1 MTYVLKNSEKGLY
14 LKGIDTQNEKIEF
27 TEHREEAKKYDGDW
41 YATTELEYAQFHF
54 PQEKETL
61 KNMQCV
67 YE

>member
-1 MTYVLKNSEKGLY
+1 MAYFLKNNAKGLY

-41 YATTELEYAQFHF
+41 YANTELEYAQFHF

-61 KNMQCV
+61 NSMQCV